1 MVTEIFAKGS
11 ERAAPGAFYGSVCAL
26 VTLLLRVFF
35 RMRVSGGG
43 PIEGPFIVIANH
55 ESVLDGFV
63 VASAFRKRRLTFLS
77 ASYLYDVPIVGP
89 FLRAAGALPVQEQG
103 ANVGSLRRAIEILK
117 DGGAVALF
125 PEGGIAGNEILG
137 GAVYLALK
145 TRVPILPLRITGTRE
160 ALPPGR
166 RRPSLARVRVSVG
179 APLCLPAV
187 GQGSGATRQAVSA
200 GKETLQ
206 RLLSGADGQAH
217 TLARGPA

>member
-1 MVTEIFAKGS
+1 VTDILARSDHQQAG
-11 ERAAPGAFYGSVCAL
+11 GVFYGSIRAL
-26 VTLLLRVFF
+26 VAVLLRIIF
-35 RMRVSGGG
+35 RMKVSRGG
-43 PIEGPFIVIANH
+43 PVEGPFVVVANH

-63 VASAFRKRRLTFLS
+63 VAAAFRKRRLTFLS
-77 ASYLYDVPIVGP
+77 ASYLYDLPIVGS

-103 ANVGSLRRAIEILK
+103 ANVGSLRRAIEILE

-145 TRVPILPLRITGTRE
+145 AQVPILPLRITGTRE

-166 RRPSLARVRVSVG
+166 RRPSLARIHVRVG

-187 GQGSGATRQAVSA
+187 GAGGGAKRQAVAA
-200 GKETLQ
+200 GRETLR
-206 RLLSGADGQAH
+206 RLLADTDEQP
-217 TLARGPA
+217 PALVGRPA